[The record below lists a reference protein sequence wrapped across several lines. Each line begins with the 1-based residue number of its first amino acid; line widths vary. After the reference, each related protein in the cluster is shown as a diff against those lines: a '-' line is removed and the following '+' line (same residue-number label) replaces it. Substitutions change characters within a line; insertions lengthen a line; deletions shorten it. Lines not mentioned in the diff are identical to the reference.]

1 MESSVDRSQKRK
13 KFPVLSDKRVFRT
26 SSWVSDAGPLT
37 FSGGVDPG
45 RCVGERRLP
54 KSALTIR
61 ADTPYMAEKFRR
73 RVRLP
78 EGWRRRIGKG
88 EKTSGW
94 MKMAIEKM
102 RTRFAPS
109 PTGFLHIGGARTA
122 LFNWLYTRR
131 HEGTFVLRIEDTD
144 QARSTE
150 ASTRAILDAM
160 TWLGLNWD
168 EGPYF
173 QAERVDIH
181 RQMVQKLIDEGK
193 AYFCT
198 CTPEELD
205 AKRKKALAEG
215 RKPKYD
221 GTCRERGLTRSADSV
236 VRFRSPEVGTTVMH
250 DLIKGDISFNN
261 EELDD
266 LIIERADGYPTYN
279 FAVVVDDAQMGITHV
294 IRGDDHVN
302 NTPKQIQIYEA
313 LGYEVPLFGH
323 VPMILGSDK
332 ARLSK
337 RHGATSVMAYQEMG
351 YLPEALVNYLVRL
364 GWSHG
369 DQEIFSMEELI
380 GFFAL
385 EAVGKSAAVF
395 NPDKLLWLNQHYI
408 MDYPPERLIEVVRP
422 FWEQRGFDTSNAM
435 FVAKVVSDLRA
446 RAKTLV
452 EMADSG
458 AFYFLEEVPYDPEA
472 AAKFLTPEYA
482 GHLEAVAQRLPALE
496 DYTKDGLEQFL
507 RALAEERGTK
517 LKWIA
522 QTLRVALTGRTVSP
536 GIDEV
541 MVTLGKERTIRK
553 IQAAVAR
560 IGTAV

>member
-1 MESSVDRSQKRK
+1 
-13 KFPVLSDKRVFRT
+13 
-26 SSWVSDAGPLT
+26 
-37 FSGGVDPG
+37 
-45 RCVGERRLP
+45 
-54 KSALTIR
+54 
-61 ADTPYMAEKFRR
+61 
-73 RVRLP
+73 
-78 EGWRRRIGKG
+78 
-88 EKTSGW
+88 
-94 MKMAIEKM
+94 MKMTNEKM

-122 LFNWLYTRR
+122 LFNWLYTRK
-131 HEGTFVLRIEDTD
+131 HGGTFVLRVEDTD
-144 QARSTE
+144 QVRSTQE
-150 ASTRAILDAM
+150 STRAILDAM
-160 TWLGLNWD
+160 VWLGLNWD

-181 RQMVQKLIDEGK
+181 REAVRKLIDTGR
-193 AYFCT
+193 AYYCT
-198 CTPEELD
+198 CTAEELD
-205 AKRKKALAEG
+205 SKRKKALAEG

-221 GTCRERGLTRSADSV
+221 GTCRDRGLAKSPGSAF
-236 VRFRSPEVGTTVMH
+236 RFRGPEAGTTVVR
-250 DLIKGDISFNN
+250 DLIKGNISFNN

-323 VPMILGSDK
+323 VPMILGADK

-337 RHGATSVMAYQEMG
+337 RHGATSVMDYREMG

-369 DQEIFSMEELI
+369 DQEIFTVEELI
-380 GFFAL
+380 RAFSL
-385 EAVGKSAAVF
+385 EAVGRAAAVF
-395 NPDKLLWLNQHYI
+395 NPEKLLWLNQHYLRTYPEDRL
-408 MDYPPERLIEVVRP
+408 MDALLP
-422 FWEQRGFDTSNAM
+422 FWERRGYDLSDRRFIAKAM
-435 FVAKVVSDLRA
+435 SDLRT

-458 AFYFLEEVPYDPEA
+458 SFFFREEVQYDPEA
-472 AAKFLTPEYA
+472 AAKFLTAEYL
-482 GHLEAVAQRLPALE
+482 GHLEAVAERLPGVT
-496 DYTKDGLEQFL
+496 DYTKDGLEAFL

-522 QTLRVALTGRTVSP
+522 QALRVALTGRTVSP

-541 MVTLGKERTIRK
+541 MVTLGRERVIG
-553 IQAAVAR
+553 R
-560 IGTAV
+560 IGRATAKIRAAGSF